1 MTTLERTILDDITR
15 YERES
20 GRKLPDKSFYK
31 SIVLDIMRREV
42 KNGRVREEGKLL
54 GFPN

>member
-31 SIVLDIMRREV
+31 SIVLDIQRKYKES
-42 KNGRVREEGKLL
+42 KNGRLELSNKY
-54 GFPN
+54 

>member
-20 GRKLPDKSFYK
+20 GRKLPPGSFYK
-31 SIVLDIMRREV
+31 SIALDIMKREV
-42 KNGRVREEGKLL
+42 KHEQSKTKHRL
-54 GFPN
+54 P

>member
-31 SIVLDIMRREV
+31 SIVLDIQRKYDKPKNNRRS
-42 KNGRVREEGKLL
+42 
-54 GFPN
+54 